1 MVSYMGWIL
10 LGYGLAA
17 VLVHFLHGRLL
28 RRKPEEGRRLHYI
41 LVTHN
46 HESQMEWYLRAL
58 SWYARLRGESVKVT
72 VLDESSQ
79 DDTLAI
85 IQRLR
90 DQSGLELSLSGLVKV
105 DEDEIGLQTGHAT
118 EDEIKV
124 HVDLRIPQE
133 AAKIPYVHV

>member
-17 VLVHFLHGRLL
+17 VLVHFLHGVLL
-28 RRKPEEGRRLHYI
+28 RTQPKDGKKLHYI

-46 HESQMEWYLRAL
+46 HENQMEWYLRAL
-58 SWYARLRGESVKVT
+58 SWYARLRGESVRVT
-72 VLDESSQ
+72 VLDEASQ

-90 DQSGLELSLSGLVKV
+90 DEAGIELTAVCLMTVGA
-105 DEDEIGLQTGHAT
+105 EEIGKQAAGT
-118 EDEIKV
+118 EEEIKV
-124 HVDLRIPQE
+124 HVDLRVPQE